1 MSVEMILL
9 PLFVEVILTFVLWS
23 WMATLR
29 TRDLLRARCGR
40 TSCSGLPR
48 CGRAIS
54 ARVVREEDIAL
65 REPNWSKPALQVQYS
80 FSNQFEL
87 PVLFYVL
94 TILAYV
100 THHAGTL
107 FVVLAW
113 VFVIFR
119 VLQAYVHVTN
129 NNVRLRGMFF
139 GISALAL
146 AIMWIVFIVQ
156 ILTGCRP
163 AHRCSCGDLYRRGAD
178 AR

>member
-1 MSVEMILL
+1 MSVQMILL
-9 PLFVEVILTFVLWS
+9 PLFVEVILTFALLFWL
-23 WMATLR
+23 AP
-29 TRDLLRARCGR
+29 LRARDFR
-40 TSCSGLPR
+40 SGL
-48 CGRAIS
+48 
-54 ARVVREEDIAL
+54 REEDIAL
-65 REPNWSKPALQVQYS
+65 RQPNWSKPALQVQYS

-129 NNVRLRGMFF
+129 NKVRLRGAFF
-139 GISALAL
+139 GVSALAL
-146 AIMWIVFIVQ
+146 AIMWIVFIIQ
-156 ILTGCRP
+156 ILTGT
-163 AHRCSCGDLYRRGAD
+163 
-178 AR
+178 

>member
-9 PLFVEVILTFVLWS
+9 PLFVEVILTFALLFWL
-23 WMATLR
+23 AP
-29 TRDLLRARCGR
+29 LRARDFR
-40 TSCSGLPR
+40 SGL
-48 CGRAIS
+48 
-54 ARVVREEDIAL
+54 REEDIAL
-65 REPNWSKPALQVQYS
+65 RQPNWSKPALQVQYS

-119 VLQAYVHVTN
+119 LLQAYVHVTN
-129 NNVRLRGMFF
+129 NKVRLRGAFF
-139 GISALAL
+139 IVSAIAL
-146 AIMWIVFIVQ
+146 AIMWIVFIIQ
-156 ILTGCRP
+156 ILTGT
-163 AHRCSCGDLYRRGAD
+163 
-178 AR
+178 

>member
-1 MSVEMILL
+1 MSAEMILL
-9 PLFVEVILTFVLWS
+9 PLFVEVILTFALLFW
-23 WMATLR
+23 LGP
-29 TRDLLRARCGR
+29 LRARDFR
-40 TSCSGLPR
+40 SGL
-48 CGRAIS
+48 
-54 ARVVREEDIAL
+54 REEDIAL
-65 REPNWSKPALQVQYS
+65 RQPNWSKPALQVQYS

-119 VLQAYVHVTN
+119 LLQAYVHVTN
-129 NNVRLRGMFF
+129 NKVRLRGAFF

-146 AIMWIVFIVQ
+146 AIMWIVFIIQ
-156 ILTGCRP
+156 ILTGT
-163 AHRCSCGDLYRRGAD
+163 
-178 AR
+178 

>member
-1 MSVEMILL
+1 MSAEMILL
-9 PLFVEVILTFVLWS
+9 PLFVEVILTFALLFWL
-23 WMATLR
+23 AP
-29 TRDLLRARCGR
+29 LRARDFR
-40 TSCSGLPR
+40 SGL
-48 CGRAIS
+48 
-54 ARVVREEDIAL
+54 REEDIAL
-65 REPNWSKPALQVQYS
+65 RQPNWSKPALQVQYS

-129 NNVRLRGMFF
+129 NKVRLRGAFF

-146 AIMWIVFIVQ
+146 AIMWIVFIVE
-156 ILTGCRP
+156 ILT
-163 AHRCSCGDLYRRGAD
+163 AT
-178 AR
+178 